1 MTGERPKADLLK
13 LLYATDLSEGLA
25 NELLKSAEQILI
37 LLKGRIKIHSA
48 SPIYQTQSP
57 VNKLELISRSAEY
70 HTRVR
75 RKGDELGSKGR
86 GGLLW
91 AAVLQHVGTGAISG
105 IHIYIYTHT
114 PPNQKSINKNDVVGR
129 KR

>member
-1 MTGERPKADLLK
+1 MTGEKPKADLLK
-13 LLYATDLSEGLA
+13 LLDATDFSEGLA
-25 NELLKSAEQILI
+25 NKLLKSAEQILI

-48 SPIYQTQSP
+48 SPIYQAQSQ

-70 HTRVR
+70 HTRAR

-91 AAVLQHVGTGAISG
+91 AAVLQCVGTGAIPS
-105 IHIYIYTHT
+105 IYIY
-114 PPNQKSINKNDVVGR
+114 I
-129 KR
+129 